1 MTRLS
6 NQELA
11 TLVGKAQRGDGTA
24 VEEILKALEPEIRR
38 EVACSGIY
46 IPGLEREDMEQNA
59 RIVVFKAIRQF
70 DGSKGNTNF
79 RHFALKVC
87 VHRDLL
93 SELNASK
100 RKRMSLLNNG
110 VSLDAPLT
118 SPDGDVHETTMYDSI
133 PDEDVDIE
141 DEFVMR
147 EEADELNLALLPQ
160 LTELERNSY
169 QRYVDRQSY
178 REIAIELDQT
188 EKAVDNA
195 LMRVRSK
202 AKKIARDMNVE
213 WLDPIDEAEANE

>member
-1 MTRLS
+1 MPRLS

-11 TLVGKAQRGDGTA
+11 VLVGKAQRGDAAA
-24 VEEILKALEPEIRR
+24 VEEIITELEPEIKR

-46 IPGLEREDMEQNA
+46 IPGNEREDLEQNA

-93 SELNASK
+93 SGLNAAN
-100 RKRMSLLNNG
+100 RKRMSILNNG
-110 VSLDAPLT
+110 VSLDVPLT

-133 PDEDVDIE
+133 PDEDTDTE
-141 DEFVMR
+141 GEFLIH
-147 EEADELNLALLPQ
+147 EEADELHSALLPQ
-160 LTELERNSY
+160 LTELERSSY
-169 QRYVDRQSY
+169 ERYIDRQSY
-178 REIAIELDQT
+178 REIAMELDQT

-202 AKKIARDMNVE
+202 AKKIAADMDLE
-213 WLDPIDEAEANE
+213 WLDDIDREENE